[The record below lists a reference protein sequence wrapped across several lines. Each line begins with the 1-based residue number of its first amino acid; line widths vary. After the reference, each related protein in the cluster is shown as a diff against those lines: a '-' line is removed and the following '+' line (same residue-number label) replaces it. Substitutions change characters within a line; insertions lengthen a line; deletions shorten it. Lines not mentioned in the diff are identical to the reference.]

1 MNDPTLSSTPAGALG
16 ISPNTQWLA
25 TPQEVDFAPPLPS
38 PRRVRLT
45 AEPQNVVLDLQRTA
59 IVVIDMQNDFCTP
72 GGWVEHIGGDPT
84 PDRAPIEPLRAL
96 LPGLRAA
103 GAPVIWVNWGNRP
116 DLANMPPNQIHLYK
130 PAGHGIGLGD
140 PLPGHGARVL
150 EKGSWAA
157 AVVDELKPLPGD
169 IEVDKHRIS
178 GFWDTPLDSILR
190 NLGIRS
196 ILFAGVN
203 TDQCVLHSLTDAN
216 FLGYGCV
223 LLEDCCAT
231 SSPAFC
237 TEATLWNVKKCFGFV
252 TDSRRVLE
260 ALEALAGAPA
270 AP

>member
-25 TPQEVDFAPPLPS
+25 TPHEVDFAPPLPP

-45 AEPQNVVLDLQRTA
+45 AEPQNVVIDLQRTA
-59 IVVIDMQNDFCTP
+59 IVVIDMQNDFCAP

-84 PDRAPIEPLRAL
+84 PDRAP

-103 GAPVIWVNWGNRP
+103 GVPVIWINWGNRP

-157 AVVDELKPLPGD
+157 AVVDELKPRPGD

-190 NLGIRS
+190 NLGIRC

-223 LLEDCCAT
+223 LLENCCAT
-231 SSPAFC
+231 SSPTFC
-237 TEATLWNVKKCFGFV
+237 TDATLWNVKKCFGFV

-260 ALEALAGAPA
+260 ALESAPP